1 MNGAPHQKTGKTL
14 AMVARNR
21 SKVILCSMA
30 MLIVAMDPVAARE
43 GDERPRIL
51 REITIPTLDISGE
64 SERQVIVAQ
73 GTKRVWQ
80 GHPHTLLMPDGKTMF
95 CVWQGRREGNPA
107 LGKEALKVIGKK
119 GDWGLLHGAPGGFLK
134 RSDDG
139 GLTWSGLL
147 DIPANWHEIGRGAPT
162 IHRLVDPKGVARL
175 FVFSRTPDRSSMLQ
189 AVSEDD
195 GVSWSPAQRN
205 KLLCWTA
212 PQTVVP
218 VEGGRKYLMWYERNA
233 KGDPDPGVIWQSATT
248 DGGLTWGDSRPVV
261 EFAGASEPAVVRSP
275 DGGQLLL
282 LIRQNTRRHNSV
294 YATSDDEGKTW
305 SKARELPSA
314 LTGDR
319 HEGVYTPDGRLV
331 IVFRD
336 HAEGSATKHKFV
348 GWVGRYEDIV
358 EGREGQ
364 YRVKL
369 LPTHADTG
377 YPGIEILPDGTIVA
391 ITYAKLKPDELHSV
405 IGTRFKIGELDRKLK
420 L

>member
-1 MNGAPHQKTGKTL
+1 MTERSTPKVVLCLMAL
-14 AMVARNR
+14 LVVATDL
-21 SKVILCSMA
+21 VT
-30 MLIVAMDPVAARE
+30 ARE
-43 GDERPRIL
+43 SDERPRIL
-51 REITIPTLDISGE
+51 REIGIPTVDISGE
-64 SERQVIVAQ
+64 SELQVIVAQ

-80 GHPHTLLMPDGKTMF
+80 GHPHTLLMPDGKTLF
-95 CVWQGRREGNPA
+95 CVWQGRREGTPV
-107 LGKEALKVIGKK
+107 LGAPDGWADVMAIRKK
-119 GDWGLLHGAPGGFLK
+119 GGWGVFHGAPGGLLK

-139 GLTWSGLL
+139 GLTWSDLL
-147 DIPANWHEIGRGAPT
+147 DVPASWYEIGRGAPT
-162 IHRLVDPKGVARL
+162 IHRLVDPNGVARL

-195 GVSWSPAQRN
+195 GGTWSPAQRN
-205 KLLCWTA
+205 HLLCWTA

-218 VEGGRKYLMWYERNA
+218 VEGGRKYLMWYERTV
-233 KGDPDPGVIWQSATT
+233 KGAPAPGVIWQSATT
-248 DGGLTWGDSRPVV
+248 DGGLTWSDSKPVV

-275 DGGQLLL
+275 DGSQLLL
-282 LIRQNTRRHNSV
+282 LIRENSRRHNSV

-305 SKARELPSA
+305 SGARELPMA

-336 HAEGSATKHKFV
+336 QAKGASTRHKFV
-348 GWVGRYEDIV
+348 AWVGRYEDIV

-377 YPGIEILPDGTIVA
+377 YPGLEVLPDGTIVA
-391 ITYAKLKPDELHSV
+391 ITYAKLKREELHSV
-405 IGTRFKIGELDRKLK
+405 IGVRFKIDELDRKLNAK
-420 L
+420 